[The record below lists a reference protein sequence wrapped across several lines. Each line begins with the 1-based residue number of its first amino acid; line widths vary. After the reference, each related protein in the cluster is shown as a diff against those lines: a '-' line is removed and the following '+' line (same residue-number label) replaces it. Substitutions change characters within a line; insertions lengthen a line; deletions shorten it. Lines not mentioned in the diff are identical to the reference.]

1 MRQYLDRLY
10 LWSGWIAAF
19 FIAAIAA
26 LVLAQ
31 VTLNLID
38 RISSLITGSAIG
50 LTIPSYADFTGFFL
64 AASSFFAL
72 AHTHREGGHIRVSL
86 IIQNL
91 PPRGRKVIEFWSVG
105 LAVLATVYFTYYM
118 ALLVFE
124 SYFYHDL
131 SAGIIPVPIWIPQSG
146 VLAGLAVLSIALI
159 DDFIRLVQGRSASY
173 IGKGEKLLEGEEMPD
188 AASSVEDRS

>member
-1 MRQYLDRLY
+1 MRHYLNRLY

-19 FIAAIAA
+19 FIAAICA
-26 LVLAQ
+26 VVFAQ
-31 VTLNLID
+31 VMLNLID
-38 RISSLITGSAIG
+38 RISTLTTGSAIG

-91 PPRGRKVIEFWSVG
+91 PPKLRRAVEFWSVG
-105 LAVLATVYFTYYM
+105 LAVLATAYFTFYM

-124 SYFYHDL
+124 SFSYHDL
-131 SAGIIPVPIWIPQSG
+131 SPGIIPVPIWIPQSA
-146 VLAGLAVLSIALI
+146 VMAGLAVLTIALI
-159 DDFIRLVQGRSASY
+159 DDFVALMQGRPASY
-173 IGKGEKLLEGEEMPD
+173 EGKGENLLEGEELPE
-188 AASSVEDRS
+188 AAQATGDRS

>member
-1 MRQYLDRLY
+1 MRHYLNRLY

-19 FIAAIAA
+19 FIAAICA
-26 LVLAQ
+26 VVFAQ
-31 VTLNLID
+31 VMLNLID
-38 RISSLITGSAIG
+38 RISTLTTGSAIG

-91 PPRGRKVIEFWSVG
+91 PPKLRRAVEFWSVG
-105 LAVLATVYFTYYM
+105 LAVLATAYFTFYM

-124 SYFYHDL
+124 SFSYHDL
-131 SAGIIPVPIWIPQSG
+131 SPGIIPVPIWIPQSA
-146 VLAGLAVLSIALI
+146 VMAGLAVLTIALI
-159 DDFIRLVQGRSASY
+159 DDFVALMQGRPASY
-173 IGKGEKLLEGEEMPD
+173 EGKGENLLEGEELPE
-188 AASSVEDRS
+188 AAQVTGDRS